1 MMIKQTDRIPANVVA
16 AVVATGLMSF
26 CGVIVETSM
35 NVTFPILMKE
45 FRVVTGTVQWMT
57 SIYLL
62 VVAVIVPL
70 SAYLKAT
77 RTTKSLFLVANLF
90 FITGVVIDA
99 LAPSFGLLL
108 LGRAIQ
114 GCGTGIALPLMFNI
128 ILEQVPS
135 SKIGLMM
142 GVGNLITGIAP
153 AIGPTFGGLVAN
165 SWGWRWIF
173 VLLLPLLLCSL
184 VAGLWGIRQQAA
196 LRAAR
201 LDWLSCLLILIMFG
215 GFVFGFSHLSGGHF
229 LSWAVGGALALGC
242 VGLAGLTW
250 RSLTIQVPVLN
261 LRLFANR
268 RFTGHVFGFFCT
280 QLISLGYA
288 FLLPNY
294 IQLVNH
300 HSSLVAGLVVLP
312 AGVAGVVFAPLGGRI
327 LDRWGARRPILTGMS
342 GCLLSLLI
350 FTGVSRHM
358 SDQLIMIIYIL
369 YMAGM
374 GSCMGT
380 VMTSALQV
388 VGPDNQTQGNAILN
402 TLQQFA
408 GAMGTSLTAA
418 IVGLSQEH
426 AASLA
431 TATALGTQHAFILLT
446 VLCALVL
453 FVYWLVVPQKNTAQ

>member
-1 MMIKQTDRIPANVVA
+1 MKEKDDQIPARVIA

-26 CGVIVETSM
+26 CGVIVETAM
-35 NVTFPILMKE
+35 NVTFPILMRQ
-45 FRVVTGTVQWMT
+45 FHVSIGTVQWMT

-70 SAYLKAT
+70 SSYLKTT
-77 RTTKSLFLVANLF
+77 RSTKSLFLVANLL
-90 FITGVVIDA
+90 FITGVVLDT

-165 SWGWRWIF
+165 RWGWRWIF
-173 VLLLPLLLCSL
+173 VLLLPLLLFSL
-184 VAGLWGIRQQAA
+184 LAGLWGIQQTAAIRQSQ
-196 LRAAR
+196 
-201 LDWLSCLLILIMFG
+201 LDWPSCLLILVMFG
-215 GFVFGFSHLSGGHF
+215 GLVFGFSHLSSGHF
-229 LSWAVGGALALGC
+229 LSWSVGGALLI
-242 VGLAGLTW
+242 GLIGLVGLTW
-250 RSLTIQVPVLN
+250 RSLTVQVPVLN
-261 LRLFANR
+261 LRLFANM
-268 RFTGHVFGFFCT
+268 RFAGHVVGFFCT

-300 HSSLVAGLVVLP
+300 HSSLTAGLVVLP
-312 AGVAGVVFAPLGGRI
+312 AGVAGAFFAPLGGRI
-327 LDRWGARRPILTGMS
+327 LDRWGARRPILVGMTC
-342 GCLLSLLI
+342 CLLSLII
-350 FTGVSRHM
+350 FSYLSRSM
-358 SDQLIMIIYIL
+358 TDTEIMVFYIL

-388 VGPDNQTQGNAILN
+388 VGQENQTQGNAILN
-402 TLQQFA
+402 ILQQFA
-408 GAMGTSLTAA
+408 GAMGTSITAA
-418 IVGLSQEH
+418 IVGLIQQSAAPL
-426 AASLA
+426 AAS
-431 TATALGTQHAFILLT
+431 TATGTQHAFILLT
-446 VLCALVL
+446 VLCAFILL
-453 FVYWLVVPQKNTAQ
+453 IYWWVVPQKNTAQ

>member
-1 MMIKQTDRIPANVVA
+1 
-16 AVVATGLMSF
+16 
-26 CGVIVETSM
+26 M

-77 RTTKSLFLVANLF
+77 RTTKSLFLVANLL

-135 SKIGLMM
+135 SKIGFMM

-196 LRAAR
+196 LR
-201 LDWLSCLLILIMFG
+201 
-215 GFVFGFSHLSGGHF
+215 
-229 LSWAVGGALALGC
+229 
-242 VGLAGLTW
+242 
-250 RSLTIQVPVLN
+250 
-261 LRLFANR
+261 
-268 RFTGHVFGFFCT
+268 
-280 QLISLGYA
+280 
-288 FLLPNY
+288 
-294 IQLVNH
+294 
-300 HSSLVAGLVVLP
+300 
-312 AGVAGVVFAPLGGRI
+312 
-327 LDRWGARRPILTGMS
+327 
-342 GCLLSLLI
+342 
-350 FTGVSRHM
+350 
-358 SDQLIMIIYIL
+358 
-369 YMAGM
+369 
-374 GSCMGT
+374 
-380 VMTSALQV
+380 
-388 VGPDNQTQGNAILN
+388 
-402 TLQQFA
+402 
-408 GAMGTSLTAA
+408 
-418 IVGLSQEH
+418 EH
-426 AASLA
+426 AW
-431 TATALGTQHAFILLT
+431 TG
-446 VLCALVL
+446 
-453 FVYWLVVPQKNTAQ
+453 

>member
-1 MMIKQTDRIPANVVA
+1 MDDFDLLASGGRDRSALGLFKGDADYQVA
-16 AVVATGLMSF
+16 LFGGKF
-26 CGVIVETSM
+26 
-35 NVTFPILMKE
+35 ILYH
-45 FRVVTGTVQWMT
+45 RGGHRCVG
-57 SIYLL
+57 
-62 VVAVIVPL
+62 
-70 SAYLKAT
+70 
-77 RTTKSLFLVANLF
+77 
-90 FITGVVIDA
+90 
-99 LAPSFGLLL
+99 PSFGLLL

-294 IQLVNH
+294 IQ
-300 HSSLVAGLVVLP
+300 
-312 AGVAGVVFAPLGGRI
+312 
-327 LDRWGARRPILTGMS
+327 
-342 GCLLSLLI
+342 
-350 FTGVSRHM
+350 
-358 SDQLIMIIYIL
+358 
-369 YMAGM
+369 
-374 GSCMGT
+374 
-380 VMTSALQV
+380 
-388 VGPDNQTQGNAILN
+388 
-402 TLQQFA
+402 
-408 GAMGTSLTAA
+408 
-418 IVGLSQEH
+418 
-426 AASLA
+426 
-431 TATALGTQHAFILLT
+431 
-446 VLCALVL
+446 
-453 FVYWLVVPQKNTAQ
+453 